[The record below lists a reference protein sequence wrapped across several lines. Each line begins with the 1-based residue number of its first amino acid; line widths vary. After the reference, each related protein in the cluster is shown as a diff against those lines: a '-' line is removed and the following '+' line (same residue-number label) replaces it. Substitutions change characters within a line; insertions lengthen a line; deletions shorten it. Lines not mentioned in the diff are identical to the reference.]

1 MPRMSSTRGPHAIA
15 SAVRLST
22 SPSKRDGAPAAPRAA
37 RWQNV
42 ARGGAGSLVGKR
54 VGGGVV
60 ARTFRAESRGVSHSH
75 LPAVVA
81 MAASLF
87 LAGCSSGPLAAS
99 QTPVAAANRAHVSSL
114 PQPATASTA
123 LLYVATSKG
132 TVLVYDQSNQKK
144 GPIQTLDSSNGL
156 RLPFGLFV
164 DSAQNLYVADE
175 ENEAIYLFPAGATQP
190 SVTYSDPGE
199 YPDSVARCPDGK
211 MYAGNYA
218 GTTDRYGSV
227 SIYSANAKKPSHVL
241 TSSNFFSVSG
251 VACDSNNNLYV
262 AYYYTDAG
270 PGYVS
275 EYGPGGTGKGTL
287 LPFSVQAP
295 GSLSIDAAGDFVL
308 TDQFSGIDYFHPTS
322 SQPFK
327 TIVDNDLPLGF
338 GLNANDSTMWIG
350 DSNTDTVRKVN
361 AKTGKEISSFTT
373 AGAPV
378 DIAVFPPD

>member
-1 MPRMSSTRGPHAIA
+1 MRHFQA
-15 SAVRLST
+15 SAVL
-22 SPSKRDGAPAAPRAA
+22 PPAAC
-37 RWQNV
+37 
-42 ARGGAGSLVGKR
+42 L
-54 VGGGVV
+54 
-60 ARTFRAESRGVSHSH
+60 
-75 LPAVVA
+75 L
-81 MAASLF
+81 
-87 LAGCSSGPLAAS
+87 LAGCSAGLLATSQAPVAPLPQSRVSSPSGPQAS
-99 QTPVAAANRAHVSSL
+99 
-114 PQPATASTA
+114 STA

-144 GPIQTLDSSNGL
+144 GPIETLGSANGL
-156 RLPFGLFV
+156 RLPFGLLV

-175 ENEAIYLFPAGATQP
+175 ENEAIYVFPAGATQP

-218 GTTDRYGSV
+218 GTNDRYGSV

-241 TSSNFFSVSG
+241 TSPNFFSVSG
-251 VACDSNNNLYV
+251 VACDSKNNLYV

-295 GSLSIDAAGDFVL
+295 GSLSIDVAGDFVL
-308 TDQFSGIDYFHPTS
+308 ADQFSGIDYFHPTS

-327 TIVDNDLPLGF
+327 TIVDNDIPLGF
-338 GLNANDSTMWIG
+338 GLNANDSTMWIA

-361 AKTGKEISSFTT
+361 TKTGKELSSFATT
-373 AGAPV
+373 GAPV